1 MEQHIWDL
9 ELVSW
14 GSWLV
19 KGGGKFLFSFP
30 LAGAPQYSLFK
41 LTLEGD
47 SVHEKPA

>member
-19 KGGGKFLFSFP
+19 KGGGKF
-30 LAGAPQYSLFK
+30 QYSLFK